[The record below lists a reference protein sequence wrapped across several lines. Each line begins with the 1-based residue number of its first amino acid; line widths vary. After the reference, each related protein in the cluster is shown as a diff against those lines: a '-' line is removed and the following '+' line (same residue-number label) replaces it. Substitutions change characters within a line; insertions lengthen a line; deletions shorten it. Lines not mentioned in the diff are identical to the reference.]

1 MSLSLSSLTGVTF
14 TATSGN
20 PPVSIGT
27 QTIPV
32 TGLSLGA
39 NSVQITNSDILTAL
53 ESGTDVNPVNISLT
67 CSYADGLSLVETT
80 GTPYVPPP
88 PPIMLDTNNVTLKYT
103 LPEIPSGSPNPY
115 IVNVSG
121 TDYAIMSDSQD
132 SIDKI
137 KAYAK
142 NINNTPFIPD
152 GQSSPVPFSNIVTT
166 LMTDMSGMF
175 HGAQTFNE
183 DISTWDTSN
192 VTNMSVMFDTAV
204 EFNGDIS
211 KWNTSSVLSM
221 GNMFAQ
227 AFNFNIPITTNGDS
241 WNVSKVTNMFNMFAT
256 ARIFNQ
262 DISNWNTSS
271 VLNMGYMFFGALAFN
286 QDISVWNVSSVISNP
301 MPGFSDYSGLIP
313 DYIPNFTN

>member
-1 MSLSLSSLTGVTF
+1 M
-14 TATSGN
+14 
-20 PPVSIGT
+20 
-27 QTIPV
+27 
-32 TGLSLGA
+32 
-39 NSVQITNSDILTAL
+39 
-53 ESGTDVNPVNISLT
+53 T
-67 CSYADGLSLVETT
+67 CSYANGLSLVETA
-80 GTPYVPPP
+80 GTPYTPPP
-88 PPIMLDTNNVTLKYT
+88 DVILDTNGVTLKYT
-103 LPEIPSGSPNPY
+103 LPEIPSGQSNPY
-115 IVNVSG
+115 IINQDG
-121 TDYAIMSDSQD
+121 IYYAIMSDSID
-132 SIDKI
+132 SISKI
-137 KAYAK
+137 QAYVNYA
-142 NINNTPFIPD
+142 NLNPTGATPPSFTAPNQTAIP
-152 GQSSPVPFSNIVTT
+152 FNRIVTT

-175 HGAQTFNE
+175 SGALTFNE

-192 VTNMSVMFDTAV
+192 VTNMSFMFDTAL

-221 GNMFAQ
+221 SNMFAQ
-227 AFNFNIPITTNGDS
+227 AYNFNIPITTNGDS

-301 MPGFSDYSGLIP
+301 MPGFSESSGLIP